1 MDGKKLTL
9 DQLEILEEAE
19 LKALGLSDN
28 DWVEINSKNILFK
41 HLNILFGDT
50 VKIRV
55 EDLMDYFSGEK
66 YE

>member
-1 MDGKKLTL
+1 MDI
-9 DQLEILEEAE
+9 EILELLEE
-19 LKALGLSDN
+19 VHIKTLGLSDN

>member
-1 MDGKKLTL
+1 MD
-9 DQLEILEEAE
+9 LEILGLLEEVHI
-19 LKALGLSDN
+19 KTLGLSGN

-55 EDLMDYFSGEK
+55 EDLVDYFSGEK